1 MKALA
6 RLFATLAGI
15 AILFMMAVT
24 SIDVTARFFF
34 NAPLTGAF
42 EMTEITMALVIFG
55 GLSLAAITRDHITVN
70 LFESRMPPR
79 ARRVQLVAGDIVCA
93 ATVALM
99 GWRIFERGNALVDSR
114 ETTLVLGVMRG
125 HVAWVMAALCLVA
138 VLVFLYCAWRD
149 ARGAPEEA
157 PDGIHGGA
165 L

>member
-1 MKALA
+1 MRLPTRIFSALA
-6 RLFATLAGI
+6 GA

-24 SIDVTARFFF
+24 SIDVFGRFFF

-55 GLSLAAITRDHITVN
+55 GMSLAALSREHITVN
-70 LFESRMPPR
+70 LFEAQTPPR
-79 ARRVQLVAGDIVCA
+79 VRRVQLVAGDVVCA
-93 ATVALM
+93 AVVAVM

-125 HVAWVMAALCLVA
+125 HLAWAMAALCLVA
-138 VLVFLYCAWRD
+138 TLVFLYCAWRD
-149 ARGAPEEA
+149 ARRAPGAAEEM
-157 PDGIHGGA
+157 HGGA